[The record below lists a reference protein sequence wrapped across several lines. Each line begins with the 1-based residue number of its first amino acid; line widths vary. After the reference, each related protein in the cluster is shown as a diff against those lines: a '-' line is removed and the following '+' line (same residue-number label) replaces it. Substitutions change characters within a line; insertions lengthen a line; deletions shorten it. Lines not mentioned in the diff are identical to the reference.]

1 MLEWLKDNE
10 ILSGAAA
17 VLLTGIGFLIKH
29 FFFPSRGTSSSEQYD
44 TQPSI
49 TINNSNAQ
57 GTVGPAVCTSKPRR
71 DTRILFVD
79 DDTKF
84 KVVKIMK
91 AAGWPN
97 VSIKK
102 DIRDLDS
109 LDVRDAD
116 VLFIDIQGVGSALS
130 FGDEGLGLA
139 LAVKQKYP
147 EKKVVIYSAQ
157 TAGDRFHK
165 ALKKADGSLAKNADP
180 YEFIALL
187 HELTDA

>member
-1 MLEWLKDNE
+1 LEWLKDNE
-10 ILSGAAA
+10 ILSGVAA
-17 VLLTGIGFLIKH
+17 VVLTGVGFLIKH
-29 FFFPSRGTSSSEQYD
+29 WFFPSRGLPSGEQSD
-44 TQPSI
+44 AVPSI
-49 TINNSNAQ
+49 TINNSNVQ
-57 GTVGPAVCTSKPRR
+57 GAVQPAIGTTKSRR

-84 KVVKIMK
+84 KVVKIVK

-109 LDVRDAD
+109 LDVREAD
-116 VLFIDIQGVGSALS
+116 VLFIDIQGVGCALS

-139 LAVKQKYP
+139 LAIKQKYP

-187 HELTDA
+187 HELTGA